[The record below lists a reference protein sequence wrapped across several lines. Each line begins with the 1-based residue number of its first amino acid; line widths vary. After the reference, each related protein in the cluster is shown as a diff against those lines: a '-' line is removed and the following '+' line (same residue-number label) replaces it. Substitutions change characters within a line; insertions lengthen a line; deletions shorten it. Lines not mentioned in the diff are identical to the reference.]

1 MSLTKED
8 LVFDLYYASSTDEE
22 GNKLAQLTVQFRDAS
37 AVPHVTTQLARTT
50 LKRDRSKVYAVG
62 EQSVKNGSDTLLAA
76 IEAYYRT
83 DPKTIFENL
92 MAQVQDMIEGNLAPT
107 IPGWFIRHHHCVWR
121 LSGRVSAGV
130 RLQRPVN
137 QPMARNS
144 RHFSQ
149 PVNKLFY
156 ASPALR

>member
-92 MAQVQDMIEGNLAPT
+92 MAQVQDMIEATWAPT
-107 IPGWFIRHHHCVWR
+107 IPGLVHT
-121 LSGRVSAGV
+121 
-130 RLQRPVN
+130 
-137 QPMARNS
+137 
-144 RHFSQ
+144 
-149 PVNKLFY
+149 
-156 ASPALR
+156 ASPLCLAALWKIICRSPSTTSSKPANGA

>member
-22 GNKLAQLTVQFRDAS
+22 GNKLAQLTVQFRDES

-50 LKRDRSKVYAVG
+50 LKRDRSKAYAVG

-76 IEAYYRT
+76 IEAHFRKPDGTGSGYDRGQSGRQQY
-83 DPKTIFENL
+83 L
-92 MAQVQDMIEGNLAPT
+92 
-107 IPGWFIRHHHCVWR
+107 GWFLRHHHCVWR

-130 RLQRPVN
+130 RLQRPVK
-137 QPMARNS
+137 QPMARNP
-144 RHFSQ
+144 RHLPQ

-156 ASPALR
+156 AYPALR

>member
-62 EQSVKNGSDTLLAA
+62 EQSVKMVRTLCWPPLKPI
-76 IEAYYRT
+76 IEQTRR
-83 DPKTIFENL
+83 PFSKT
-92 MAQVQDMIEGNLAPT
+92 
-107 IPGWFIRHHHCVWR
+107 
-121 LSGRVSAGV
+121 
-130 RLQRPVN
+130 
-137 QPMARNS
+137 
-144 RHFSQ
+144 
-149 PVNKLFY
+149 
-156 ASPALR
+156 

>member
-22 GNKLAQLTVQFRDAS
+22 GNKLAQLTVQFRDPS

-50 LKRDRSKVYAVG
+50 FKRDRSKVYAVG

-92 MAQVQDMIEGNLAPT
+92 MAQVQDMIEGNLGANNTWVGSYGIT
-107 IPGWFIRHHHCVWR
+107 IV
-121 LSGRVSAGV
+121 SGGSLEEYLPESVYNV
-130 RLQRPVN
+130 Q
-137 QPMARNS
+137 
-144 RHFSQ
+144 
-149 PVNKLFY
+149 
-156 ASPALR
+156 